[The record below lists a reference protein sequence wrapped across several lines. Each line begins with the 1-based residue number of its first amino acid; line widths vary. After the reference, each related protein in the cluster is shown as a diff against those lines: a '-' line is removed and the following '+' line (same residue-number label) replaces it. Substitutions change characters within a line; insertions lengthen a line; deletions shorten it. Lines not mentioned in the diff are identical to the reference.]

1 MSELSGLLDDIAE
14 GKDISEVVEDKKEV
28 TSEDE
33 DLENTSSDLDKLTEE
48 SLEELN
54 NAVNRILVKEAIKEV
69 KKVGK
74 DVVLE
79 ALVGLS
85 EAKVKSIS
93 GRLTSYPSKI
103 NKAVIEDLEVPEDKQ
118 VIDETTLLV
127 QRLAKRV
134 YDDSGENI
142 LDSRL
147 GKIQEKLEVIASSL
161 EAVNCGIVIHAGK
174 RYNTIECPIE
184 VLAGLD
190 YSEVEYERFNTIRLG
205 EKYKNLS
212 LKLEVNETLSKLVG
226 EEPNVIGLYRAI
238 KDNCVNMLN
247 EICKEVWDS
256 GLNCWSE
263 DRYYMDPSQLVD
275 VNNLITSV
283 EAFYGISDVLLEGG
297 LLDELNELLLVLV
310 E

>member
-14 GKDISEVVEDKKEV
+14 GKDITEVVEDKKVV
-28 TSEDE
+28 TSEDG
-33 DLENTSSDLDKLTEE
+33 DVDNISGDLDKLTEE

-69 KKVGK
+69 EKVGK

-103 NKAVIEDLEVPEDKQ
+103 NKIVIEGLEVPEDKQ

-134 YDDSGENI
+134 YGDNGENI

-147 GKIQEKLEVIASSL
+147 GMIQEKLEVIAGSL
-161 EAVNCGIVIHAGK
+161 EAVNCGIVIHAGTHYK
-174 RYNTIECPIE
+174 TTGDSIK

-190 YSEVEYERFNTIRLG
+190 YSEVEYDRFNTIRLG

-212 LKLEVNETLSKLVG
+212 LKLEANETLSKLVD
-226 EEPNVIGLYRAI
+226 EEPSVNGLYIGI

-256 GLNCWSE
+256 GLNCWGR
-263 DRYYMDPSQLVD
+263 DGCYMDPSQLVD

-283 EAFYGISDVLLEGG
+283 EAFYAVSEALLEGG

>member
-14 GKDISEVVEDKKEV
+14 GKDITEVVEDKKGV
-28 TSEDE
+28 TGEDE
-33 DLENTSSDLDKLTEE
+33 DPENTSSDLDKLTEE

-69 KKVGK
+69 EKVGK

-103 NKAVIEDLEVPEDKQ
+103 NKVVIEDLEVPEDKQ
-118 VIDETTLLV
+118 VIDEATLLV

-161 EAVNCGIVIHAGK
+161 EAVNCGIVIHAGTHYK
-174 RYNTIECPIE
+174 TTGDSIK

-226 EEPNVIGLYRAI
+226 EEPSVNGLYRAI

-256 GLNCWSE
+256 GLNCCGE